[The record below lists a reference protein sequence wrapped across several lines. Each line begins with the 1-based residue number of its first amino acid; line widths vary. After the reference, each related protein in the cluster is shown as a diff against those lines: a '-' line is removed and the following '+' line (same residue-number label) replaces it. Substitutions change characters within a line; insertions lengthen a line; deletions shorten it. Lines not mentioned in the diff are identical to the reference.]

1 MQLLTSLLLLIVV
14 ARLLG
19 HLFTRWGQPAIVGE
33 MLAGVVLGP
42 SVLNLIQ
49 ANDAL

>member
-19 HLFTRWGQPAIVGE
+19 HLFTRWGAIRANAATLPATHT
-33 MLAGVVLGP
+33 P
-42 SVLNLIQ
+42 SQ
-49 ANDAL
+49 AR